1 MFRKNERLRAAE
13 EVWDYTP
20 EEVQEYIRCATDFVY
35 WAERYAKI
43 STLDHGIQLVRLRDY
58 QRRMVNEIVKLEAE
72 GKRGMVVLAPRQ
84 CGKTT
89 GIHLYLTWQANF
101 YDTQSIAIIAN
112 KSKNA
117 MKILRSIK
125 QTIEY
130 MPLWMQAGC
139 VNGGWNKLSI
149 ELGNGSQVIT
159 GTAQNEAI
167 RGGTFHCVTGDSM
180 VSIRFKDGST
190 WKINVE
196 GLYSRDESKLIKVNN
211 KLYSKNEKSVHSK
224 QVLSMVR
231 GSGEPLL
238 GTNPGN
244 GIPSHNSQ
252 VIGGDGRLTQ
262 PGYASGESSFGGT
275 SASGENH
282 DRKPPV
288 PYAIRI
294 LPDVFG
300 SPRKNGENE
309 LGKSAGIPGYV
320 VGSTKDPSVR
330 NQSIYG
336 NEDTDGYC
344 IEGQE
349 GSGISQED
357 DRGCEPRTIA
367 RNTEDPGTSPEDSRC
382 VGWDGTS
389 MECENQ
395 QKSGENSEDGG
406 STSWN
411 ETERGITSQDECFQ
425 EGKTIDIE
433 GSEGHHFRGD
443 PTENE
448 GVCIEENIQPG
459 SLCWEDAQ
467 VLTASGWKPFLGC
480 VLNGY
485 KMTYKLV
492 LANGMSIRTTDD
504 HQIHTMRGWVKHRDL
519 RAGDLISTV
528 DGFVPFSESVKV
540 SVEAVYDLV
549 NVEHVHSFYA
559 NGILVHNCIY
569 LDEYAFIPK
578 HAADDFMKSVL
589 PSIMAGKNTRIF
601 ATSTPKGMNQFWT
614 MWRKAESGKS
624 MFKAFRI
631 RYEEVPGYGNPE
643 FKRQIVDTEGIMT
656 WKQEFECAFLGS
668 SKTLIQPEYIEA
680 SKPVD
685 PIRIE
690 FNDWLHIWENPI
702 KGAMYILGVDVAKGV
717 GGDYSV
723 IQVVKIEGLRKLT
736 QVARFSCN
744 TMNLDDF
751 AQVCI
756 SISKFYN
763 FSELIVEN
771 NDLGGVLTGKIADV
785 YQYDHLVSYEKGFWG
800 VRAGRKSKAIGN
812 SYLRDYVENGWVVVN
827 DAKAWS
833 EFATYEELR
842 DNIFAAIPGNHDDQ
856 VMSLMWAVYYV
867 ISSADLDDEV
877 ETQINPRFRIG
888 NGQYEDQKE
897 ADDNFH
903 GDWMSGGN
911 HLTDDTVISRATN
924 YHAASPDIQALFGGR
939 GGGGEADM
947 FSMIGDDFGGE
958 YDLH

>member
-43 STLDHGIQLVRLRDY
+43 STLDHGIQLVKLRDY

-101 YDTQSIAIIAN
+101 FDTQSIAIIAN

-167 RGGTFHCVTGDSM
+167 RGGTFH
-180 VSIRFKDGST
+180 
-190 WKINVE
+190 
-196 GLYSRDESKLIKVNN
+196 
-211 KLYSKNEKSVHSK
+211 
-224 QVLSMVR
+224 
-231 GSGEPLL
+231 
-238 GTNPGN
+238 
-244 GIPSHNSQ
+244 
-252 VIGGDGRLTQ
+252 
-262 PGYASGESSFGGT
+262 A
-275 SASGENH
+275 
-282 DRKPPV
+282 
-288 PYAIRI
+288 
-294 LPDVFG
+294 
-300 SPRKNGENE
+300 
-309 LGKSAGIPGYV
+309 
-320 VGSTKDPSVR
+320 
-330 NQSIYG
+330 
-336 NEDTDGYC
+336 
-344 IEGQE
+344 
-349 GSGISQED
+349 
-357 DRGCEPRTIA
+357 
-367 RNTEDPGTSPEDSRC
+367 
-382 VGWDGTS
+382 
-389 MECENQ
+389 
-395 QKSGENSEDGG
+395 
-406 STSWN
+406 
-411 ETERGITSQDECFQ
+411 
-425 EGKTIDIE
+425 
-433 GSEGHHFRGD
+433 
-443 PTENE
+443 
-448 GVCIEENIQPG
+448 
-459 SLCWEDAQ
+459 
-467 VLTASGWKPFLGC
+467 
-480 VLNGY
+480 
-485 KMTYKLV
+485 
-492 LANGMSIRTTDD
+492 
-504 HQIHTMRGWVKHRDL
+504 
-519 RAGDLISTV
+519 
-528 DGFVPFSESVKV
+528 
-540 SVEAVYDLV
+540 
-549 NVEHVHSFYA
+549 
-559 NGILVHNCIY
+559 IY

-631 RYEEVPGYGNPE
+631 RYEEVPGYGDPN

-763 FSELIVEN
+763 QSELIVEN

-812 SYLRDYVENGWVVVN
+812 SYLRDYVENGWIKVN
-827 DAKAWS
+827 DVKAWS

-888 NGQYEDQKE
+888 NGQYEERE

-903 GDWMSGGN
+903 GDWMGGGN
-911 HLTDDTVISRATN
+911 YAADDTAINRATN

-939 GGGGEADM
+939 VGGGEADM
-947 FSMIGDDFGGE
+947 FSMIGDDFGNE
-958 YDLH
+958 YDLR